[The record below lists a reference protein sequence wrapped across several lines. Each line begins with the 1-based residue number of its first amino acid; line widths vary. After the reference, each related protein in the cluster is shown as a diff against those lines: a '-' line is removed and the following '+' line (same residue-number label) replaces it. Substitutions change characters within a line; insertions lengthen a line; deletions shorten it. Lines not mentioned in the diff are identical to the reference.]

1 MEHSINLN
9 ITSFFYSTIV
19 CINVLYKFS
28 TSITMYS
35 STLGNLI
42 LVIDQLLFTWYLEQY
57 PDIVTKT
64 KKISVITAKWVYVI
78 AISAPYLLFKHEHQ
92 ISK

>member
-1 MEHSINLN
+1 
-9 ITSFFYSTIV
+9 
-19 CINVLYKFS
+19 
-28 TSITMYS
+28 MYS

-42 LVIDQLLFTWYLEQY
+42 LVVDQLLFTWYLEQY